1 MSGLKASPVAARA
14 TIRHERKRLAAARGK
29 LKRFLLTPICR
40 VETRGAVSRAPR
52 PKTIG
57 ESIMALKIIASQCTV
72 CGACEFDCPTAAIRM
87 KGDTYIIDPKKCT
100 ECDGESPHCAEVCP
114 VPDTCVPA

>member
-1 MSGLKASPVAARA
+1 MAFRA
-14 TIRHERKRLAAARGK
+14 TIRRERKRLATPRGK